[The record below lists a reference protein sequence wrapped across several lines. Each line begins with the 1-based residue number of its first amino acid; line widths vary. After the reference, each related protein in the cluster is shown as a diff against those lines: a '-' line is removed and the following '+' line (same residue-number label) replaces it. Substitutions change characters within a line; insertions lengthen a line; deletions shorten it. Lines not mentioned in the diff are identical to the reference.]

1 MRILIATWSLQVGGG
16 EILAMNLAAG
26 LARLG
31 HEVTVFNQRAELV
44 DEELVRR
51 LLPPQ
56 VRVVSMADRPWRSFW
71 AYKLNAIGQRL
82 GLRFSLYERAQQA
95 YLRACL
101 KKYQIELL
109 NSHATYSD
117 RLCVPVVAA
126 TQIPFIITE
135 HGEYT
140 MFARAG
146 RREFAPILQQARA
159 IVAVSDYCSNS
170 LRQAL
175 PALPPIVTI
184 PNGIRVDA
192 LPDGRQM
199 RQELHIAPAAF
210 VFGMV
215 ARGIAEK
222 GWQQAIDAFL
232 LLPPRAGRE
241 VHLVLVGGSDYLE
254 QLRQQYGQ
262 QPRIHFV
269 GRVPNPDFYVAGFD
283 AGLLPSYFAGEALPL
298 AVIEYLFYGK
308 PAIATAVGG
317 MAEIVLDASRGA
329 AGQLI
334 ELDPHTKRAN
344 VPALAAAMQRYLTDT
359 SLYQQ
364 HQQTA
369 VALQNKFS
377 LATCVQHYASVFSQ
391 YADK

>member
-1 MRILIATWSLQVGGG
+1 MNILISTWSLQVGGG

-26 LARLG
+26 LAKLG
-31 HEVTVFNQRAELV
+31 HEVTVFNQRAELI
-44 DEELVRR
+44 DAALVKR
-51 LLPPQ
+51 LLPPE
-56 VRVVSMADRPWRSFW
+56 VRVVSMADRPWQSFL

-95 YLRACL
+95 YLRSCL
-101 KKYQIELL
+101 IKYRIELV

-117 RLCVPVVAA
+117 GLCAPVVA
-126 TQIPFIITE
+126 QEQVPFVITE

-140 MFARAG
+140 MFAREG
-146 RREFAPILQQARA
+146 RRDFVPTLRQAQA
-159 IVAVSDYCSNS
+159 IIAVSDYCKNS
-170 LRQAL
+170 LVAAF
-175 PALPPIVTI
+175 PELPPVTTI

-192 LPDGRQM
+192 LPDARQM
-199 RQELHIAPAAF
+199 REALGIAPSAF

-222 GWQQAIDAFL
+222 GWQQAIESFL
-232 LLPPRAGRE
+232 QLSPSVGRE
-241 VHLVLVGGSDYLE
+241 VHLVLVGGSAYLDE
-254 QLRQQYGQ
+254 LRRHYCQQTQ
-262 QPRIHFV
+262 IHFI

-283 AGLLPSYFAGEALPL
+283 VGLLPSYFAGEALPL

-317 MAEIVLDASRGA
+317 MAEIVLDATLGA

-334 ELDPHTKRAN
+334 ELDSQTQKAN
-344 VPALAAAMQRYLTDT
+344 VLALASAMQRYLDDT
-359 SLYQQ
+359 ELYQQ

-377 LATCVQHYASVFSQ
+377 LETCVQQ
-391 YADK
+391 YAAVFNEYV